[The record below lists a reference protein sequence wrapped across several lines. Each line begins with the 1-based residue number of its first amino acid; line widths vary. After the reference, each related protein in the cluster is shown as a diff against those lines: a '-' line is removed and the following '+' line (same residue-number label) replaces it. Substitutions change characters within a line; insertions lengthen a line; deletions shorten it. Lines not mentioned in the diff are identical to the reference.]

1 MINLLAFII
10 LTVVTLVAYFMPL
23 NGNNV
28 LTLEMKYPNL
38 VTGPAFVWYFYFI
51 ALFGL
56 ALFNRFQAGT
66 MKFRD
71 TISAKALETLGW
83 TSAAIGF
90 LYSLAT
96 VFLHYEHLNLTIT
109 FLVLT
114 VVIGSIANGNIR
126 DQSAVMEEKFWV
138 RNPFSLFLAWSLYLL
153 MSTIAMRWP
162 ETFSQATPAL
172 ILVVSFLAFVL
183 YFAFANMNIGLP
195 IYWIL
200 ILLMKQFQNPDSQ
213 ILKTAIWV
221 GIIFLVITVFLI
233 AQKDPHQHYYRKPV
247 VKGMD
252 KYNSGQESQLEKL
265 ETELNEKLKTK
276 PGARISLR
284 N

>member
-1 MINLLAFII
+1 MINLLAFIV

-38 VTGPAFVWYFYFI
+38 VTGPSFVWYFYFI
-51 ALFGL
+51 ALLGL
-56 ALFNRFQAGT
+56 ALFNRFQAGN
-66 MKFRD
+66 MKFREI
-71 TISAKALETLGW
+71 ISAKALETLGW

-90 LYSLAT
+90 LYYVAT

-114 VVIGSIANGNIR
+114 VIIGLIANGNIR
-126 DQSAVMEEKFWV
+126 DQSTVMEEKFWV
-138 RNPFSLFLAWSLYLL
+138 RNPFSLFLGWSLYLL
-153 MSTIAMRWP
+153 MSTIAMRWSN
-162 ETFSQATPAL
+162 TFSQDTPTL

-183 YFAFANMNIGLP
+183 YFAFANMNVGLP

-221 GIIFLVITVFLI
+221 GIIFLVITVLLI
-233 AQKDPHQHYYRKPV
+233 TQKDPHQDYYRKPV
-247 VKGMD
+247 VKGMY
-252 KYNSGQESQLEKL
+252 KYNTGQESQLEKL
-265 ETELNEKLKTK
+265 ENELNEKLKTK
-276 PGARISLR
+276 PGAKISLR